1 MSATTCM
8 ALAATLMPAA
18 PGPAASS
25 GCVGFGAE
33 VAGRFSQRLP
43 TGGVDRAFS
52 LSRSRFELGLDREG
66 AGARLVL
73 AGVRSG
79 GPDSYVG
86 VAGESI
92 VPQFQVA
99 EARYRAASLALTV
112 AAGLV
117 DDPWVTSANASWD
130 LRATGPGVG
139 EAQGWLDRSD
149 LGGAAAWT
157 SRDRWLSVAATATT
171 GEGLERRER
180 NNGQD
185 TAGLVTVRPLAGRD
199 DRAELMELQLYGR
212 EGSRGL
218 GAARDHRAGARLT
231 HRSPWVAGGIEWLQS
246 WGVQGDAMRT
256 PRALSGW
263 AQLTPPTL
271 PTLAWIRLDH
281 VDEQPGTPDTRAIR
295 SSAGLGLGLPTN
307 SEGSPPI
314 RMVLGWDR
322 ETRDAAVAT
331 LSGAMSTT
339 RADAIFIQLDL
350 RAREAVQTFP
360 ADLDR

>member
-1 MSATTCM
+1 MTTTACL
-8 ALAATLMPAA
+8 ALAATLLPAA
-18 PGPAASS
+18 PGPGAEG
-25 GCVGFGAE
+25 GCIGFGAE
-33 VAGRFSQRLP
+33 VAGRFAQRLP

-52 LSRSRFELGLDREG
+52 LSRSRYELGLDRDG

-79 GPDSYVG
+79 GTDSYVG

-92 VPQFQVA
+92 VPQIQVA
-99 EARYRAASLALTV
+99 EARYRASTLGLTV

-117 DDPWVTSANASWD
+117 DDPWVTTANASWD
-130 LRATGPGVG
+130 LRSTGPGVG

-157 SRDRWLSVAATATT
+157 SRDQWVSVAATATS
-171 GEGLERRER
+171 GEGLARRER

-185 TAGLVTVRPLAGRD
+185 TAALVIVRPLASMGD
-199 DRAELMELQLYGR
+199 GPGLLELHAYGR

-231 HRSPWVAGGIEWLQS
+231 HRSPWAAGGVEWLQA
-246 WGVQGDAMRT
+246 WGVQGDARRA
-256 PRALSGW
+256 PRAVSGW
-263 AQLTPPTL
+263 AQLTPPPL
-271 PTLAWIRLDH
+271 PTLAWARLDH

-295 SSAGLGLGLPTN
+295 TSAGIGLGLPTN
-307 SEGSPPI
+307 VEASPPV
-314 RMVLGWDR
+314 RVLVGWDR

-331 LSGAMSTT
+331 LSGATSTT
-339 RADAIFIQLDL
+339 KTDALFIQLDL
-350 RAREAVQTFP
+350 RARESVQTHATRP
-360 ADLDR
+360 DR